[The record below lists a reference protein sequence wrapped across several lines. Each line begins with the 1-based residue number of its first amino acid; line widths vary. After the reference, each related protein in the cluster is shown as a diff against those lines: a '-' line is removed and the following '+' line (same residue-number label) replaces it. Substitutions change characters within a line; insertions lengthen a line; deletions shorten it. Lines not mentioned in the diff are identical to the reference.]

1 MNASL
6 SLDNAVGFLI
16 LFPVLVAFLLWIPIR
31 SDRLRAALVSV
42 AAVALIG
49 VSISLLFND
58 YPTSGTAVTVGE
70 HPAELIGQGM
80 LWIEVLL
87 AAVILY
93 ICIRAKRIL
102 APILLLGQLGLLAWF
117 EHANA
122 GQLYVAKAFTLDKFS
137 VIMALIIGIIGSLI
151 CVFALG
157 YMKEFHNHHHPEM
170 KDRRPFFFFLITVFL
185 GAMFGIIFANN
196 LLWMYFF
203 WEVTTLC
210 SFFLIGYK
218 GDKESVNNAFR
229 ALNYNLL
236 GGLAFVLAI
245 VVLFNN
251 RGTLSMDQ
259 FTVVDEA
266 GKAALLLPA
275 ALLSF
280 AGMTKSAQ
288 MPFSKWLLG
297 AMVAPTPVSA
307 LLHSST
313 MVKAGVYVIVRMSPT
328 LQDTTVGKLVALVG
342 AITFLVTSL
351 IAVSQSNA
359 KKVLAYSTI
368 ANLGLIVMCAGIGT
382 PEAVWA
388 AVMLII
394 FHAVA
399 KALLFL
405 CVGVVEHKIHSRDIE
420 DMSGLIVTMP
430 KLAIMLQIGMAGMF
444 LAPFGMLVSKWAAM
458 KALVDS
464 NALFV
469 VFVVFGSA
477 VTLLFWVKWMGKLL
491 QITKPHQEYLE
502 KNISGGEWTALV
514 SLAIMTVGACMF
526 FPIISKQMVDPFVG
540 MPVRSI
546 IGDGNIT
553 IMLIM
558 LGMVALFPLSFFN
571 YGRRVRVVDPY
582 LGGANAEGG
591 MKFTGSAGAVPEMTM
606 KNYYLSSWFGE
617 EKLFTPGM
625 LCTSVVL
632 VLMLAPAAV
641 NAVKALL

>member
-1 MNASL
+1 MNVSL
-6 SLDNAVGFLI
+6 LHEVGFLI
-16 LFPVLVAFLLWIPIR
+16 LFPILVALLLWIPIK

-42 AAVALIG
+42 TAVALIG

-58 YPTSGTAVTVGE
+58 YPTSGIAVNVCE
-70 HPAELIGQGM
+70 HLSERISQYMLVIELI
-80 LWIEVLL
+80 L
-87 AAVILY
+87 AAVILF
-93 ICIRAKRIL
+93 ISLRAKRVLVPLLMAVQAAIL
-102 APILLLGQLGLLAWF
+102 VWF

-122 GQLYVAKAFTLDKFS
+122 GQLYIEKAFVLDKFS

-157 YMKEFHNHHHPEM
+157 YMKEFHNHHHPKM
-170 KDRRPFFFFLITVFL
+170 KDRRHFFFFLIVAFL
-185 GAMFGIIFANN
+185 GAMFGIVFANN

-218 GDKESVNNAFR
+218 GDKESVNNAYR
-229 ALNYNLL
+229 ALGYNLL
-236 GGLAFVLAI
+236 GGVAFMLAI
-245 VVLFNN
+245 VALFSARGSIDLAAFSSEDVL
-251 RGTLSMDQ
+251 REG
-259 FTVVDEA
+259 
-266 GKAALLLPA
+266 GKTALLLPA
-275 ALLSF
+275 MLISF
-280 AGMTKSAQ
+280 AGITKAAQ

-328 LQDTTVGKLVALVG
+328 LCDTTVGKLVALVG
-342 AITFLVTSL
+342 AVTFLVTSC

-477 VTLLFWVKWMGKLL
+477 VTLLFWVKWLGKLL

-502 KNISGGEWTALV
+502 TNISAGEWVALV
-514 SLAIMTVGACMF
+514 SLAVMTVGACMF

-558 LGMVALFPLSFFN
+558 LGMIALFPLSFFN

-582 LGGANAEGG
+582 LGGANADGG

-617 EKLFTPGM
+617 EKLFTPGAVFTA
-625 LCTSVVL
+625 LII
-632 VLMLAPAAV
+632 VLMLV
-641 NAVKALL
+641 QALF